1 MRDFIVY
8 KLGDTLWDML
18 RDKLG
23 DWLGNILGHILGDIH
38 YYKHWLQCAILI
50 LNKLIDFEFDLH

>member
-1 MRDFIVY
+1 M
-8 KLGDTLWDML
+8 LG
-18 RDKLG
+18 DKLG